1 MAGFG
6 QGDYEER
13 VTHLI
18 APTIAQLAK
27 AISEKHWKP
36 LNYQVRQGLRPLS
49 ASGGHRLE
57 GAFSVGLAVQDSPY
71 SGATRLL
78 QLVAPRGSCGIQNAL
93 ISKHIRLPKQMIQ
106 CDRFSFS

>member
-1 MAGFG
+1 MARFG

-36 LNYQVRQGLRPLS
+36 LHYQVRQGLRPFS
-49 ASGGHRLE
+49 ASGGIVCARL
-57 GAFSVGLAVQDSPY
+57 ALVLRCKILHTLAQPGCY
-71 SGATRLL
+71 SGLRRMDHAKSKMRRFQSTF
-78 QLVAPRGSCGIQNAL
+78 GFQN
-93 ISKHIRLPKQMIQ
+93 K
-106 CDRFSFS
+106 

>member
-18 APTIAQLAK
+18 APAIAQLAK

-36 LNYQVRQGLRPLS
+36 LHYQVRQGLRPLS
-49 ASGGHRLE
+49 ASGGHRLR
-57 GAFSVGLAVQDSPY
+57 AFSVGLAVQDSPY
-71 SGATRLL
+71 TGATRLL
-78 QLVAPRGSCGIQNAL
+78 QWVQVAPRGSC
-93 ISKHIRLPKQMIQ
+93 KPKM
-106 CDRFSFS
+106 R

>member
-36 LNYQVRQGLRPLS
+36 LQYQVRQGLRPFS
-49 ASGGHRLE
+49 ASDGIVCARL
-57 GAFSVGLAVQDSPY
+57 ALVLPCKILHTLAQPTVTAT
-71 SGATRLL
+71 GATRLL
-78 QLVAPRGSCGIQNAL
+78 QWVAQRGSC
-93 ISKHIRLPKQMIQ
+93 KPKM
-106 CDRFSFS
+106 R

>member
-1 MAGFG
+1 MARFG

-71 SGATRLL
+71 WRNPAVTVGCAAWIMR
-78 QLVAPRGSCGIQNAL
+78 ID
-93 ISKHIRLPKQMIQ
+93 PK
-106 CDRFSFS
+106 CADFKSSFGFKTNDTM

>member
-36 LNYQVRQGLRPLS
+36 LHYQVRQGLRPFS
-49 ASGGHRLE
+49 ASGGIVCARL
-57 GAFSVGLAVQDSPY
+57 ALVLRCKILHTLAQPGCY
-71 SGATRLL
+71 SGLRR
-78 QLVAPRGSCGIQNAL
+78 VDHVN
-93 ISKHIRLPKQMIQ
+93 PK
-106 CDRFSFS
+106 CADFKAHSAST